1 MVTNLLSLAGGIGA
15 LMRRGRL
22 PVLQT
27 SEFPHFFRSLFGHCK
42 KWRFEARSTL
52 RPALIFFSFLFLFP
66 FSAGAQVK
74 GTRRVL
80 FLSDLGIPASPGF
93 TEIENAILSNL
104 RNSPYNIEFYS
115 ESLEITLFP
124 DEVSKRELSEKLLRR
139 YSQRKPDVIVV
150 AGSASLKFIADLHE
164 SFVQDTP
171 IIFCAVLGGVPDRT
185 NPNLHFT
192 GVLGRLH
199 PEETLNAALRLLPGT
214 QHVVVTGGVGPFDD
228 GWEAIAKESFRK
240 YESKLDFA
248 YLTNLAM
255 PALLNQLQH
264 LPSNTIV
271 YHTSITQDADG
282 NHFIDSAQ
290 SVPLVVNAASAPVFV
305 MDDVDFRAG
314 AVGGDLVNWADD
326 GRVAADMAV
335 RVLNGE
341 RPDDIPIARSKDAY
355 LFDWRA
361 MQRWG
366 IKTSAL
372 PQGSVVLNRPPSFWH
387 LYRRYVLVGIL
398 VISAQMLA
406 IFALLRQRAMRKD
419 TEWELVRTNE
429 QLRVAM
435 KAGKSVGWE
444 WDIASGQNYWFGDL
458 SSMFGI
464 PSNTYLTQV
473 REFYR
478 FVHPDDHDRIS
489 RAVEEAKQNHGLYN
503 EEFRIVRRDGATR
516 WIVARGEFDY
526 RENGEARRMSG
537 MSVDITEHKQVN
549 EALQKSE
556 EKFSKAFRESPLA
569 FSLTSTRDHRYIEIN
584 ETFERVTGWTR
595 AEVMGRTALD
605 LGIWMDPAQR
615 IVFINR
621 LLAKGTVRDLEVSYR
636 ARDGQ
641 VRTGLTSAELIEIN
655 GELCA
660 LSAVAD
666 ITESKKA
673 DEARQASERRFSQ
686 FFSTLPEYCY
696 MTSPKG
702 EILDVNPAACKAL
715 GYRKEELLAKPLS
728 DLYVH
733 ESALK
738 LVNLLEKWKRT
749 GKLHNEEMVVL
760 TKEGKKRTVLL
771 NAGAVKDANGE
782 VVYVASVQVDITG
795 RKEILQ
801 KLRESQNRLKQIV
814 ESAMDAIL
822 VVDEDQRIIVF
833 NAAAEKMFACRAR
846 DAIGTF
852 VHRFIPERFRGAWD
866 VQTGHFSETRATQAI
881 GDLEPLCGLRAT
893 GEEFPI
899 EASISHTET
908 DGWKVF
914 TVIIRDVTERKE
926 AEEERF
932 RHAAIVESSDDAIIS
947 LDLEGVITSWNVSA
961 QRMYGYTESEA
972 LGRQVALII
981 PLELQEQEAGILRR
995 LGSGDRVDRHET
1007 VRIAKDGKR
1016 IDVSLTISPLRDST
1030 GKILGVSKIARDITL
1045 SKKAEA
1051 ALRESEERF
1060 RLVAN
1065 AAPVMIWMSGTD
1077 KLCTYFN
1084 EPWLKFTGR
1093 SIHAELGNGWAEN
1106 VHPED
1111 LAACMEGY
1119 TNAFDRREPFE
1130 MEYRLRRHDGEYR
1143 WLLDLGVPRFQPD
1156 GSFAGY
1162 IGSCLD
1168 VTDRKLVQEALGDM
1182 SRKLIEAQEQER
1194 TWIARE
1200 LHDDINQRIT
1210 LVLVNLERLQG
1221 DCSPLAPA
1229 MTQRLAEVKEHLSSL
1244 ASDIQALSHH
1254 LHSSKLEYLGLVT
1267 AAAGFCKELSVEHGV
1282 EIEFHSES
1290 VPKQLPQEVALCLF
1304 RVLQESLQNAVKH
1317 SGAKQFEAWLKGTP
1331 NGIELTVRDLGVGFD
1346 PEEAMRGR
1354 GLGLTS
1360 MNERLKLVH
1369 GRLSID
1375 SQVAQGTMIRAMVPL
1390 NLGAKGAHAGT

>member
-1 MVTNLLSLAGGIGA
+1 
-15 LMRRGRL
+15 MRHGRV
-22 PVLQT
+22 PVRRQG
-27 SEFPHFFRSLFGHCK
+27 SEFPHISRSLFGQGRR
-42 KWRFEARSTL
+42 WRVAAWGPRA
-52 RPALIFFSFLFLFP
+52 ALIFLSFCFP
-66 FSAGAQVK
+66 FQTTVAAQVK

-93 TEIENAILSNL
+93 TEIETAILSNL

-139 YSQRKPDVIVV
+139 YSERKPDVIIA
-150 AGSASLKFIADLHE
+150 AGSASLKFIAGLHQ

-171 IIFCAVLGGVPDRT
+171 IIFCAVLGEIPDRT
-185 NPNLHFT
+185 NPSLHFT

-214 QHVVVTGGVGPFDD
+214 KHVVVTGGVGPFDD
-228 GWEAIAKESFRK
+228 GWEAVAKEGFRR

-248 YLTNLAM
+248 YLTNLSM
-255 PALLNQLQH
+255 PALLNQLEH

-282 NHFIDSAQ
+282 NHFVDSAQ
-290 SVPLVVNAASAPVFV
+290 SVPLVVSAANAPVFV

-326 GRVAADMAV
+326 GRVAADMTV

-341 RPDDIPIARSKDAY
+341 KPEDIPIAKSHDAY
-355 LFDWRA
+355 LFDWGA
-361 MQRWG
+361 MRRWG
-366 IKTSAL
+366 LKAGTL
-372 PQGSVVLNRPPSFWH
+372 PLGSIVLNRPPSFWQ
-387 LYRRYVLVGIL
+387 LYRWYVLAGIL
-398 VISAQMLA
+398 VVLSQMLA
-406 IFALLRQRAMRKD
+406 ILALLRQRAMRKD

-435 KAGKSVGWE
+435 KAGKSMGWE

-458 SSMFGI
+458 PSMFGI

-473 REFYR
+473 GEFYR
-478 FVHPDDHDRIS
+478 SVHPEDHDRVS
-489 RAVEEAKQNHGLYN
+489 RAVEEAKQTHGLYN
-503 EEFRIVRRDGATR
+503 EEFRIIRRDGATR

-526 RENGEARRMSG
+526 KENGEAQRMSG
-537 MSVDITEHKQVN
+537 MAVDITELKQVH
-549 EALQKSE
+549 EALKKSE

-584 ETFERVTGWTR
+584 ETFERITGWSR
-595 AEVMGRTALD
+595 AEIMGHTALD
-605 LGIWMDPAQR
+605 VGIWADPAQR
-615 IVFINR
+615 VAFINR
-621 LLAKGTVRDLEVSYR
+621 LLAEGTVRDLEISYR

-641 VRTGLTSAELIEIN
+641 ARTGLTSAELIEIN
-655 GELCA
+655 GEPCA

-666 ITESKKA
+666 ITDAKKA
-673 DEARQASERRFSQ
+673 EEARQASEHRFSQ

-696 MTSPKG
+696 MTSPAG
-702 EILDVNPAACKAL
+702 EILDVNPTACRAL
-715 GYRKEELLAKPLS
+715 GYKKEELLGKPLS
-728 DLYVH
+728 YLYAPD
-733 ESALK
+733 SALK

-749 GKLHNEEMVVL
+749 NTLRNEEMVVL

-771 NAGAVKDANGE
+771 NAGAVKDTKGE
-782 VVYVASVQVDITG
+782 VAYVASVQVDITG

-814 ESAMDAIL
+814 ESAMDAII
-822 VVDEDQRIIVF
+822 VVDENQRIIVF

-846 DAIGTF
+846 DAIGTL
-852 VHRFIPERFRGAWD
+852 VHRFIPERLRTAWD
-866 VQTGHFSETRATQAI
+866 AQTGHLSETRATQAI

-914 TVIIRDVTERKE
+914 TVIIRDVTERKQ

-932 RHAAIVESSDDAIIS
+932 RHAAIVETSDDAIIS

-972 LGRQVALII
+972 LGRPVAMII
-981 PLELQEQEAGILRR
+981 PPELVEHEVGILRR
-995 LGSGDRVDRHET
+995 LGSGERVDRYET
-1007 VRIAKDGKR
+1007 VHVAKDGKR

-1065 AAPVMIWMSGTD
+1065 AAPVMIWMSGPD

-1093 SIHAELGNGWAEN
+1093 AIHAELGNGWAES
-1106 VHPED
+1106 VHAQD
-1111 LAACMEGY
+1111 LRSCLETYAS
-1119 TNAFDRREPFE
+1119 AFDRREPFE

-1143 WLLDLGVPRFQPD
+1143 WILDLGVPRFQQD

-1162 IGSCLD
+1162 IGTCID
-1168 VTDRKLVQEALGDM
+1168 VTDRKLAEESLSDM

-1221 DCSPLAPA
+1221 DFSPLAPA

-1254 LHSSKLEYLGLVT
+1254 LHSSKLEYLGLAT
-1267 AAAGFCKELSVEHGV
+1267 AAASFCKELSAERGV

-1331 NGIELTVRDLGVGFD
+1331 KEIELTVRDSGVGFD
-1346 PEEAMRGR
+1346 PEEAVRGR

-1369 GRLSID
+1369 GKLSID
-1375 SQVAQGTMIRAMVPL
+1375 SQVAQGTMIRATVPL
-1390 NLGAKGAHAGT
+1390 NLGAKSAHAGR